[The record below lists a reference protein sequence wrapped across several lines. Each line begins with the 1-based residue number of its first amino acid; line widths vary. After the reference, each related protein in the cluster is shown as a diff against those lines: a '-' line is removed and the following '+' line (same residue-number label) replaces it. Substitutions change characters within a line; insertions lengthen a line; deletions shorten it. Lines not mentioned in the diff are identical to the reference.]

1 MELDLINYIIETY
14 EDTVERLLKTGYGNK
29 TEFGNVV
36 TEKMITNVIA
46 RKNTLKARRL
56 YLLNF

>member
-1 MELDLINYIIETY
+1 MELDIINYIIETY
-14 EDTVERLLKTGYGNK
+14 EDTVERLLKTGYGNE
-29 TEFGNVV
+29 TEFGNIV

-46 RKNTLKARRL
+46 RMNTLKARRL

>member
-1 MELDLINYIIETY
+1 MELDLMNYIIETY

-36 TEKMITNVIA
+36 TEKMVVNVIA
-46 RKNTLKARRL
+46 RMNTLKSRRL
-56 YLLNF
+56 DLLHF